1 MNKRFN
7 LLRALAYVLV
17 FLAIQ
22 GFASVVVML
31 VMTLMK
37 GKLSEQLTASQTVI
51 MMILFAVLTMIVF
64 VWARWFRPSASYLKS
79 RPCTVVAWSVVAALG
94 AIVPSMFCQEWLP
107 DWPGWIQEI
116 VDESERQFAELMQ
129 TRGGYFVL
137 ALLVPMV
144 EECVFRGAVLRTLLD
159 WQPRRRWLMI
169 GLSALLFAAAHLNPA
184 QMPHAFVIGLLLGW
198 MYSRTDSVIPGIVY
212 HWANNTA
219 AYLLF
224 VFYPDPSLELIDI
237 FGGQVGRELMAVGFS
252 LCILLPA
259 LFQLNQTMKKASS
272 RS

>member
-1 MNKRFN
+1 MKQRFS
-7 LLRALAYVLV
+7 LLTAIAYVVV
-17 FLAIQ
+17 FLGIQ
-22 GFASVVVML
+22 GFSSAMVML
-31 VMTLMK
+31 VVALTK
-37 GKLSEQLTASQTVI
+37 GRITENMSAQQTILT
-51 MMILFAVLTMIVF
+51 MILFSVLTVAVF
-64 VWARWFRPSASYLKS
+64 VWARWFRPSASYLRS
-79 RPCTVVAWSVVAALG
+79 RPWTVLTWSVIAALG

-107 DWPGWIQEI
+107 EWPEWIQKI
-116 VDESERQFAELMQ
+116 VDETEQQFTELMS
-129 TRGGYFVL
+129 TRGGYFVV
-137 ALLVPMV
+137 ALLAPVV
-144 EECVFRGAVLRTLLD
+144 EEIVFRGAVLRTLLS

-198 MYSRTDSVIPGIVY
+198 MYSRTDSIVPGIAY

-224 VFYPDPSLELIDI
+224 VFYPDPSLELRDL
-237 FGGQVGRELMAVGFS
+237 FGGQVGRELLAVGFS

-272 RS
+272 RT